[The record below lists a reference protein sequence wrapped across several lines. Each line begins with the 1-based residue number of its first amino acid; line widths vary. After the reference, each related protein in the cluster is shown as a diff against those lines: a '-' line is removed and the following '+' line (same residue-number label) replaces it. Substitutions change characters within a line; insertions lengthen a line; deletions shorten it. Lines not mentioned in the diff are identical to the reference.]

1 MDNTDALYAKARLV
15 VALASTLGSGERTAA
30 KTEALVRK
38 RLPALN
44 QAGVLRVGSL
54 AQCTI
59 RTWEFSLGILEYRVG
74 SGRPNC
80 EWANAK
86 TRKIYIVPL
95 VRGGIPTLL
104 PSYAAARGTPI
115 R

>member
-44 QAGVLRVGSL
+44 HAGVLRVGSL

-59 RTWEFSLGILEYRVG
+59 RTWEFSLGILEYRKSPPHG
-74 SGRPNC
+74 GR
-80 EWANAK
+80 EWEAK
-86 TRKIYIVPL
+86 LRMGECKNP
-95 VRGGIPTLL
+95 
-104 PSYAAARGTPI
+104 
-115 R
+115 